1 MKSLWICRYA
11 TALRMKRTL
20 SILLRVVIAL
30 AGIAYI
36 VWSVELHDQ
45 LVLPAGY
52 AFTQEQMVD
61 ERARLAVVQRDD
73 HAYGVIWEDQQH
85 WVPRE
90 AVGVDGV
97 HLTPGLGTML
107 RQANHWLLAAGLL
120 VMLPMLPLQ
129 AWRWMWL
136 MRCRGLQVMYGRVLQ
151 LTMVGMFFNICMPGM
166 TGGDVVKAYYAAKGT
181 DRRGTAILSVV
192 LDRLCGLLAL
202 IILGA
207 LVGLTMWHDP
217 LAMWVNLGV
226 WALLIASVVGAWAYF
241 SQGFRRLIGL
251 HRLLSN
257 MRDTHPLYR
266 LDQTILAYRHHR
278 GTVAGAVGLSMG
290 VHLLNLSAAILAGW
304 AVGISHG
311 YLMMLT
317 ILPLIFMAGS
327 LPMTYL
333 GLGVMEGLGR
343 AMLEQPELA
352 SANQIVGM
360 LMMVRLY
367 MIFFGLVGSIFVFKG
382 DIHLHPPREATGDR
396 DQ

>member
-1 MKSLWICRYA
+1 
-11 TALRMKRTL
+11 MKRTV

-36 VWSVELHDQ
+36 VWSVELQDQ

-52 AFTQEQMVD
+52 ALTQTVVVD
-61 ERARLAVVQRDD
+61 EPTRLAVVERDEK
-73 HAYGVIWEDQQH
+73 AYAVVWEDQQY

-90 AVGVDGV
+90 AVGVAGV
-97 HLTPGLGTML
+97 YLTPGLGTML

-129 AWRWMWL
+129 AARWLLL
-136 MRCRGLQVMYGRVLQ
+136 MRCRGLQVVYGRALQ

-166 TGGDVVKAYYAAKGT
+166 TGGDVVKVYYAAKGT
-181 DRRGTAILSVV
+181 QRRATAILSVV
-192 LDRLCGLLAL
+192 LDRLCGMLAL
-202 IILGA
+202 LILGA
-207 LVGLTMWHDP
+207 LVGLTMWADP
-217 LAMWVNLGV
+217 MAMRVNLGV
-226 WALLIASVVGAWAYF
+226 WALLIVAVLGPWAYF
-241 SQGFRRLIGL
+241 SQGFRRVIGL
-251 HRLLSN
+251 NRLLSR
-257 MRDTHPLYR
+257 MRDSHPLYR

-278 GTVAGAVGLSMG
+278 DAVAGAVGLSMMA
-290 VHLLNLSAAILAGW
+290 HLLNLSAAILAGW

-360 LMMVRLY
+360 LMILRLY
-367 MIFFGLVGSIFVFKG
+367 MIFYGLIGSIVVIRG
-382 DIHLHPPREATGDR
+382 GIRLHPPVEEAERVELGR
-396 DQ
+396 